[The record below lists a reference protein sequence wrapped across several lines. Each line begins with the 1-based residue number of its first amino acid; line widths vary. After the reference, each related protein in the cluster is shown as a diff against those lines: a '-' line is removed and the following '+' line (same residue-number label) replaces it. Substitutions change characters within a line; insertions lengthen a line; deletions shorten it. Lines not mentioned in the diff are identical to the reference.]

1 MMHHCRDKANFS
13 ARLWSCLRSLLAN
26 QRHRWRCSW
35 WSVRTASLARSNS
48 FPTQGVLWDVT
59 LATSGSTTLRF
70 SMKTVRSNERHFF
83 QTQSSKCS
91 GPSSLP
97 HMPTSSEITS
107 TKYRATTSMTWKR
120 NCLCRTWYKWK
131 VKLAVRFSPIIWRLG
146 DRYYFEL
153 KFDSLIRSRPCPT
166 LLRLTTNSNQ
176 PKFSIHY

>member
-1 MMHHCRDKANFS
+1 MRHWLSREDCS
-13 ARLWSCLRSLLAN
+13 AWLWICLWSSSAG
-26 QRHRWRCSW
+26 QRHRWPYSW
-35 WSVRTASLARSNS
+35 WLARTASHARSSS
-48 FPTQGVLWDVT
+48 FLMRAALWDDT
-59 LATSGSTTLRF
+59 LATSGLTTLRF